1 MSDVPLD
8 GRAGIDALLVERLIR
23 AQFPQWSDL
32 PVSPVPV
39 DGWDNRTYRLGA
51 DMSVRLP
58 TAASY
63 APAVEK
69 ESVWLPRL
77 APVLPVAIPTVLA
90 VGAPGCGYAFS
101 WSVRDWLPGD
111 TADRAAITDMTQFAA
126 DVAEFIRALQ
136 RCDGTGAPQ
145 AGAHSFYRGHHPA
158 HYDEQTRR
166 CLRVSAGRIDVRR
179 ATQVWE
185 SALTAKW
192 NGTPVWFH
200 GDIAAGNLL
209 VSGGRLTA
217 VIDFGTCGVGDPAC
231 DLVLAWT
238 MLSADSRA
246 TFRRVLGHDDG
257 TWARARGWA
266 LWKALITLAE
276 FGDSYSERAEACLRV
291 ITEILAD
298 DLE

>member
-1 MSDVPLD
+1 M
-8 GRAGIDALLVERLIR
+8 LVERLIS

-32 PVSPVPV
+32 PVSPVPA

-63 APAVEK
+63 APAVAK

-77 APVLPVAIPTVLA
+77 APKLPVAIPTVLA
-90 VGAPGCGYAFS
+90 MGTPGCGYAFS

-111 TADRAAITDMTQFAA
+111 TSDRAAITDMTQFAA

-136 RCDGTGAPQ
+136 RCDDTGAPP

-166 CLRVSAGRIDVRR
+166 CLRLSAGRIDVRR

-185 SALTAKW
+185 SALAAEW

-209 VSGGRLTA
+209 VSGGKLTA

-231 DLVLAWT
+231 DSVLAWT
-238 MLSADSRA
+238 MLSGDSRA
-246 TFRRVLGHDDG
+246 TFRQVLGHDDG

-266 LWKALITLAE
+266 LWKALLTLAE
-276 FGDSYSERAEACLRV
+276 VGDNDSEREATSLRV